1 MNNNTVNLPHLCQQ
15 VQNLVLQVAQFIRE
29 QAGQVRQQDI
39 ETKQRNHLVSYVD
52 KTSEKMLI
60 EGLQPL
66 LPTAGFVAEEGTVA
80 QTHNDWQWVI
90 DPLDGTTNFLYQ
102 IPSYAISVGL
112 MYKNKVVLGVVCEI
126 NRNELFYAWQNGGA
140 YLNGKPIKVNP
151 NSRFD
156 TAFFGTGFP
165 YYDYAVIEPY
175 LQVLKHLMLH
185 TNGARRLG
193 AAAVDLCYV
202 ACGRFDGFFEH
213 SLSIW
218 DVAAGSLIITEAGGQ
233 VSDFNGQ
240 DNYLSGRQIVAASPS
255 IWGEFFGLVN
265 EHLGS

>member
-1 MNNNTVNLPHLCQQ
+1 MNNTNLPLLCQQ
-15 VQNLVLQVAQFIRE
+15 VQTLVMQVAQFIAD

-52 KTSEKMLI
+52 KTSEEMLI
-60 EGLQPL
+60 EGLKPL
-66 LPTAGFVAEEGTVA
+66 LPNAGFVAEEGTVA

-112 MYKNKVVLGVVCEI
+112 MYQNKVVLGVVCEI
-126 NRNELFYAWQNGGA
+126 NRRELFYAWQGGGA
-140 YLNGKPIKVNP
+140 YLNGKRISVGTNA
-151 NSRFD
+151 NFA

-218 DVAAGSLIITEAGGQ
+218 DVAAGSLIITEAGGL
-233 VSDFNGQ
+233 VSDFSGQ
-240 DNYLSGRQIVAASPS
+240 DNYLVGRQIVAASPG
-255 IWGEFFGLVN
+255 IWNEFSGLVKQ
-265 EHLGS
+265 HLGTV